1 MSVRRRSM
9 LHSGA
14 SRPLM
19 PSTIGGP
26 EIAITRCMI
35 GSTQGTTPGRRS
47 RARRRPADSRQRSMA
62 GLRCRRKFLR
72 FFPKGFRDETY
83 IDWERD
89 YKLEAHD
96 QWTKLLSPA
105 VYTALLRDGNYQEAA
120 RRAVKIESRTNL
132 LFSFEKMALRDAVR
146 SPGGARAFAEGL
158 DAFLHGGD
166 DAQRAFEAWCG
177 VLAQLPRRQTRVLTW
192 PLATVFGFLAQPGRH
207 IFLKPNVTRIAA
219 RAYGYDFSYVSR
231 PGWDTYA
238 SLLGFADRIRR
249 DQRDLRPRDMIDL
262 QSFIWVQ
269 GSDEYD
275 E

>member
-1 MSVRRRSM
+1 
-9 LHSGA
+9 
-14 SRPLM
+14 M
-19 PSTIGGP
+19 PFETGGP
-26 EIAITRCMI
+26 EIAISCCVLGSPERSTR
-35 GSTQGTTPGRRS
+35 RRS
-47 RARRRPADSRQRSMA
+47 DVRRRPTPSPQRRTA
-62 GLRCRRKFLR
+62 ALRCRRKFLR

-89 YKLEAHD
+89 YKFRAHER
-96 QWTKLLSPA
+96 WTELLGPTIYRRLLS
-105 VYTALLRDGNYQEAA
+105 RGEYQEAA
-120 RRAVKIESRTNL
+120 KRAVQIESRTNL

-146 SPGGARAFAEGL
+146 SPAGARAFAEGL
-158 DAFLHGGD
+158 YAFLYGGGAD
-166 DAQRAFEAWCG
+166 QRVFESWCG

-207 IFLKPNVTRIAA
+207 LFLKPNVTRIAA
-219 RAYGYDFSYVSR
+219 RAYEYDFSYVSR

-238 SLLGFADRIRR
+238 SLLEFAERIRR
-249 DQRDLRPRDMIDL
+249 DLYDLRPRDMIDL